1 MSDLEFVRV
10 IAGPIGGGKSACC
23 SNELVRLALAQ
34 APNADGVRRTKALIV
49 RNTYEQLR
57 STTFQTWTQWFPDG
71 VWGIWKVSDKTFT
84 MKHTLPDGTKLH
96 AEVMFMPM
104 DTPDDIRRALSLE
117 LTFLWINEWRELHPE
132 VVDGLLSRLRRF
144 PKEGATRSCAI
155 FDTNMPD
162 MDTWHFDKMENPPEN
177 WSIYQQPPAVLSYEE
192 YVLQEGE
199 EPDEESGVTGCN
211 NTKFW
216 VNPRADNLDHLDKQ
230 YYPGNIPGK
239 TEDFTNVY
247 LRCRYG
253 RSLSG
258 IPVFDKTFNP
268 EFHIAK
274 EPFTPLK
281 SEQYPII
288 VGLDFGRCYDDK
300 TEVLTKAGW
309 KLFADVNE
317 ATDLAATM
325 NPETRAFEYTP
336 INFKVA
342 MPHVGELLCWS
353 GTNIDLCVTP
363 EHRFPYTNRESPDTV
378 RWASAEELSRKLTS
392 HKYALV
398 APRRWE
404 GIEPTNLPH
413 DLDPL
418 TYAEFLGWWMAD
430 GNVEKDTNRVCIAQT
445 KPAPDLEAV
454 MTVVATAAGVPLRT
468 KAGFAFSDATLAE
481 HLRAFGPKHGG
492 GRRVPESILFAP
504 TAVIM
509 AFLMA
514 YTRGDGHIRAPRRGT
529 AHEEHTIWFES
540 RDLAGQFQDLA
551 QKVGWGSAMRWQSGG
566 TSTFADGRGV
576 ICQGGWTVCFKKKW
590 ERVELLPNQFSRVQ
604 YDGMVYCLNVPHHTL
619 CVRRN
624 GKVSWNGNTPSTA
637 LIQRNVYGQLVVLDE
652 LVSENMGIETFLS
665 QKLQPL
671 LAETRYVGCHVVVA
685 PDPAGWAKQQIGE
698 VSPVDVVKKA
708 GFRVVK
714 PSTNDPERRIEAVE
728 RVLARH
734 VDGKPAFVVN
744 PHCTNTIKAFRYG
757 YRYKVNRS
765 GVQDNRPEKNN
776 HSHIMDGTQYGV
788 LVAETGASGSLLV
801 PKRREITAPRVS
813 ALAWT

>member
-1 MSDLEFVRV
+1 MNDPKFVRV
-10 IAGPIGGGKSACC
+10 VAGPVGSGKSACC

-57 STTFQTWTQWFPDG
+57 STTYATFVSWFPDG

-177 WSIYQQPPAVLSYEE
+177 WSIYQQPPAILSYEE

-199 EPDEESGVTGCN
+199 EPDEESGVIGCN

-216 VNPRADNLDHLDKQ
+216 VNPKADNLDHLDTQ
-230 YYPGNIPGK
+230 YYPGIIPGK
-239 TEDFTNVY
+239 TEDFTSVY
-247 LRCRYG
+247 LRCHYG

-281 SEQYPII
+281 SEQYPIV
-288 VGLDFGRCYDDK
+288 VGLDFGR
-300 TEVLTKAGW
+300 
-309 KLFADVNE
+309 
-317 ATDLAATM
+317 
-325 NPETRAFEYTP
+325 
-336 INFKVA
+336 
-342 MPHVGELLCWS
+342 
-353 GTNIDLCVTP
+353 
-363 EHRFPYTNRESPDTV
+363 
-378 RWASAEELSRKLTS
+378 
-392 HKYALV
+392 
-398 APRRWE
+398 
-404 GIEPTNLPH
+404 
-413 DLDPL
+413 
-418 TYAEFLGWWMAD
+418 
-430 GNVEKDTNRVCIAQT
+430 
-445 KPAPDLEAV
+445 
-454 MTVVATAAGVPLRT
+454 
-468 KAGFAFSDATLAE
+468 
-481 HLRAFGPKHGG
+481 
-492 GRRVPESILFAP
+492 
-504 TAVIM
+504 
-509 AFLMA
+509 
-514 YTRGDGHIRAPRRGT
+514 
-529 AHEEHTIWFES
+529 
-540 RDLAGQFQDLA
+540 
-551 QKVGWGSAMRWQSGG
+551 
-566 TSTFADGRGV
+566 
-576 ICQGGWTVCFKKKW
+576 
-590 ERVELLPNQFSRVQ
+590 
-604 YDGMVYCLNVPHHTL
+604 
-619 CVRRN
+619 
-624 GKVSWNGNTPSTA
+624 TPSTV
-637 LIQRNVYGQLVVLDE
+637 LLQRNVYGQLVVLDE

-665 QKLQPL
+665 TKLQPL
-671 LAETRYVGCHVVVA
+671 LAETRYVGCHIVVA

-744 PHCTNTIKAFRYG
+744 PHCSNTIRAFRYG
-757 YRYKVNRS
+757 YRYAVNRS
-765 GVQDNRPEKNN
+765 GVQKDTPDKNR

-788 LVAETGASGSLLV
+788 LVAETGAAGSLLT
-801 PKRREITAPRVS
+801 PKRREIVAPRVS
-813 ALAWT
+813 AIAWT